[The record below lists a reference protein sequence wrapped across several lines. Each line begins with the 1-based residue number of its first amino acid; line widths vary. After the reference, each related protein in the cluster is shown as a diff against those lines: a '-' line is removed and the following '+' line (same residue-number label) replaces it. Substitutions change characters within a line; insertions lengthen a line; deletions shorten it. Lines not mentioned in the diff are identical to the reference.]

1 MLGLE
6 LRSIKYFLLILLF
19 LRTKT
24 KIQGE
29 DVNVNIYRLWEDILS
44 VKFYSELQGKMSQI
58 LVFELVS
65 FLSLIS
71 SKIKW
76 G

>member
-71 SKIKW
+71 SKIK
-76 G
+76 